1 MFKSFCIFV
10 LEKEEFVFYLDGSD
24 DIIYS
29 ETYCFHKKKKL
40 KSHLSSMQKK
50 KIFNIINETSNMEGS
65 STLDLKGLSYSFNL
79 RIYLK

>member
-29 ETYCFHKKKKL
+29 ETYCFHKKKKVE
-40 KSHLSSMQKK
+40 KSSIFDAKK
-50 KIFNIINETSNMEGS
+50 KSLISLPRHQI
-65 STLDLKGLSYSFNL
+65 
-79 RIYLK
+79 